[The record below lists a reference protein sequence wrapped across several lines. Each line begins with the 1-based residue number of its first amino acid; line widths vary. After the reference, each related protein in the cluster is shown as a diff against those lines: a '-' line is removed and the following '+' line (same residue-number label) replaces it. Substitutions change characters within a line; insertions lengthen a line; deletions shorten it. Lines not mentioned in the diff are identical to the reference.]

1 MENIR
6 DIVQDFSN
14 DLRIK
19 VISHQFNK
27 VNFLDE
33 PTKDILIFYT
43 NKFSLQD
50 ALIIDSNNPV
60 LYAKVVI
67 AFLKYHFVEHAST
80 KAFNEN
86 FNEYLNNAMS
96 DYWWDFVDV
105 LGEFA
110 RNNVDKIKKGE

>member
-6 DIVQDFSN
+6 DIVQDFST

-19 VISHQFNK
+19 VISHQFNQ
-27 VNFLDE
+27 VDFLDE
-33 PTKDILIFYT
+33 PTKEILIFYT

-50 ALIIDSNNPV
+50 TLMIDSNNPV
-60 LYAKVVI
+60 LYAMVVI
-67 AFLKYHFVEHAST
+67 AFLKDHFVEHASQT
-80 KAFNEN
+80 GFKES

-105 LGEFA
+105 LGDFA

>member
-6 DIVQDFSN
+6 DIVQDFST

-19 VISHQFNK
+19 VISHQFNQ
-27 VNFLDE
+27 VDFLDE
-33 PTKDILIFYT
+33 PTKEILIFYT

-50 ALIIDSNNPV
+50 TLMIDSNNPV
-60 LYAKVVI
+60 LYAMVVV
-67 AFLKYHFVEHAST
+67 AFLKDHYVEHASQT
-80 KAFNEN
+80 TFKES

>member
-6 DIVQDFSN
+6 DIVQDFST

-19 VISHQFNK
+19 VISHKFNQ
-27 VNFLDE
+27 VDFLDE
-33 PTKDILIFYT
+33 PTKEILIFYT

-50 ALIIDSNNPV
+50 TLMIDSNNPV
-60 LYAKVVI
+60 LYATVVI
-67 AFLKYHFVEHAST
+67 AFLKDHYVEHST
-80 KAFNEN
+80 QTGFKES

-105 LGEFA
+105 LGDFA
-110 RNNVDKIKKGE
+110 RNNIDEIKKGE